1 MNKYSHAL
9 VLIGGIIAFFGFGL
23 PWNSD
28 ETGADIANS
37 GGDAHITIVFIAIFV
52 LLISSIYILKRNSN
66 KNYFLIII
74 ILIVSSIIYLMITSF
89 LFGIVLVGIFD
100 IIRFSTLGAFFVML
114 LIYIPLLGIVGV
126 CVYMRDQSFFQRYW
140 RYVVGLFLG
149 SVSLVLGFFLVIEI
163 IDSSRFSSTS
173 HWIGINFI
181 IIAFIAAITT
191 ITVSIYR
198 LIHISGWK
206 SWSTFFVLFSCSVG
220 LLCFLILFLGAGLN
234 WKIDG
239 DYLDNPQYGAFLSA
253 VGYILSMVGV
263 FCSYET
269 VKRNESDIP
278 QQEEAHLEGENES
291 S

>member
-52 LLISSIYILKRNSN
+52 LLISCIYILKRYSN
-66 KNYFLIII
+66 KNYFSIII
-74 ILIVSSIIYLMITSF
+74 TLIVSSIIYFMITSF
-89 LFGIVLVGIFD
+89 LFGIILVGIFD
-100 IIRFSTLGAFFVML
+100 IVRFSTLGAFFVML
-114 LIYIPLLGIVGV
+114 LIYILLLGIVGV
-126 CVYMRDQSFFQRYW
+126 CVYIIDQSLFQRYW

-149 SVSLVLGFFLVIEI
+149 SVSLVLGFFLVIEMI
-163 IDSSRFSSTS
+163 GSDP

-191 ITVSIYR
+191 IIVSIYR
-198 LIHISGWK
+198 LVHTSGWK

-269 VKRNESDIP
+269 VKNSESDIP

>member
-1 MNKYSHAL
+1 MKKYSYTL
-9 VLIGGIIAFFGFGL
+9 GLIGGIIAFFGFGL

-66 KNYFLIII
+66 QNYFLMIIT
-74 ILIVSSIIYLMITSF
+74 LIVSSIIYLMITSF

-114 LIYIPLLGIVGV
+114 LIYILLLGIVGF
-126 CVYMRDQSFFQRYW
+126 CVYMRDQSFFQRHW

-163 IDSSRFSSTS
+163 IDSDP

-198 LIHISGWK
+198 LVHTSGWR
-206 SWSTFFVLFSCSVG
+206 SLSTFFVLFSCSVG

-239 DYLDNPQYGAFLSA
+239 DYLDNPQYGVFLSA

-269 VKRNESDIP
+269 VQNS
-278 QQEEAHLEGENES
+278 EAA
-291 S
+291 

>member
-74 ILIVSSIIYLMITSF
+74 TLIVSSIIYLMITSF
-89 LFGIVLVGIFD
+89 LFGTVFVGIFD

-114 LIYIPLLGIVGV
+114 LIYILLLGIVGV
-126 CVYMRDQSFFQRYW
+126 CVYMKDQSFFQRYW
-140 RYVVGLFLG
+140 RYVAGLFLG

-163 IDSSRFSSTS
+163 IIDRDP

-191 ITVSIYR
+191 ITVSTYR
-198 LIHISGWK
+198 LIHKSGWR
-206 SWSTFFVLFSCSVG
+206 SLSTFFVLLSCSFG
-220 LLCFLILFLGAGLN
+220 LLSFLILFLGAGLN

-239 DYLDNPQYGAFLSA
+239 DYLDNPQYGVFLTA

-269 VKRNESDIP
+269 VQSNE
-278 QQEEAHLEGENES
+278 AA
-291 S
+291 